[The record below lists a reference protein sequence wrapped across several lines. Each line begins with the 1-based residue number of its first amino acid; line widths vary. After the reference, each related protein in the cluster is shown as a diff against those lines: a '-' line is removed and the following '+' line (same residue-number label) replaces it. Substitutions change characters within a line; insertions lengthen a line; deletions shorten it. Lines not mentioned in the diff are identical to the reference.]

1 MRPGL
6 GYTANF
12 HNSLTVQTQSRIC
25 IDKVTDTREG
35 VSNIW
40 CLVRAVHWSVPA
52 SMFRDSKHLHAP
64 WLTWEHTGTRW
75 QMNFWLNLSVTGPLS
90 PQTHPMAMSSV
101 LFFLNKHPCLILFF
115 LIFYLF
121 MIVTE
126 RDRGRDTGRGRS
138 RLHAGSPM
146 RNLIPGLQDQAL
158 SWR

>member
-1 MRPGL
+1 MRLGL

-12 HNSLTVQTQSRIC
+12 HNSLTVPTQSRIC

-75 QMNFWLNLSVTGPLS
+75 QMNSWLNLSVTGPLS

-101 LFFLNKHPCLILFF
+101 LKWVSRVGMSEC
-115 LIFYLF
+115 
-121 MIVTE
+121 VT
-126 RDRGRDTGRGRS
+126 G
-138 RLHAGSPM
+138 P
-146 RNLIPGLQDQAL
+146 IPGPHLVAEKL
-158 SWR
+158 SYTHGHMEASETAPVPMWPRPHISGNTPSLGD